1 MADEIKSLRR
11 NKKVA
16 GIEDPIVIVQRLLN
30 VYRQLHILDEKQRED
45 FDKMVLQQPPEIRHM
60 CSTLPGGSLLQEYV
74 DELEEK
80 YGVAPD
86 QNIGAEHLESG
97 KENILANAL
106 ADETP
111 SAQAPAQSASVSADT
126 SANQDIQK
134 QMLMMMQTM
143 QSQSANS
150 GGGAT
155 IKADSGFAKEIASA
169 ISGAL
174 AISDEKRRK
183 ETAELTKSL
192 TDSQMEMTKTLVEE
206 LGKRQN
212 SPAPAPAVISE
223 GGVRVI
229 DNTAEVTK
237 AITESQLE
245 MAKMFLQHNAISAS
259 NSNANNANNIQINN
273 APMPNSQELIGDI
286 IKAQSQLFREM
297 AKEQTK
303 ELSSIISAALKESY
317 QLSNKTLVNTLTA
330 FQKENLNFFKQ
341 QAKNQT
347 VIYQQAPLQTGN
359 AVPVAEPVYQYVQ
372 EEPTNAQ
379 TSAEPS
385 YIKKVF
391 GNMFNRMHSPEEAA
405 NAPEISD
412 SANEAVEYEYIEVP
426 AEDVSATENVSYE
439 NQTDDVT
446 SPDAPVFEDD
456 SLTEQNDSPL
466 IFENEPSIDKDILP
480 DESSDDV
487 LESAPV
493 SSAEKKKKKKKK
505 KKKNTQAD
513 NELLTASAPLSKA
526 DQEIREL
533 LDFGDGGNNFETFD
547 MPGSDNG
554 LDISLFASDLPNEKE
569 EDTAFSAQNDV
580 AETQTEIFE
589 EISAD
594 KNDIIPDI
602 NSFTAEENQESEI
615 FTDNEIEHYQPDLSL
630 ESDILP
636 EPSENAEPETIEDGT
651 PETISALPEDN
662 TPAIEAIE
670 EIEKKDGVK
679 TIQHSGL
686 IPDLNNKEVAENL
699 FNSAD
704 NFSEDVQP
712 LDLDA
717 DYKISLDAADTDSSE
732 NNDEEWEWEYEEVP
746 EDEGDAPVEAQA
758 AEETADGE
766 WEWEYEEVP
775 EDGGDA
781 PVEAQAA
788 EETADGEWEWE
799 YEEVPE
805 DEGNAPV
812 EAQAAEETA
821 DGEWEWEYEE
831 VPEDEGDAPVEAQ
844 AAEETADGEWEWEYE
859 EVPEDGGDAPVEAQ
873 TAEETAADEWEWE
886 YEDDTA
892 NDDLSAT
899 KTNSD
904 LSIEAPASDMP
915 DDNALSAEDDVDFS
929 DLFNEFDR
937 KTDMPENS
945 VSDPYSGSSDLPDN
959 GLDMTSLQSGD
970 LYFQDEIPASE
981 NKKQPVFSPM
991 EDSGNETILPDWNED
1006 EDKNEPYRLN
1016 SDLKP

>member
-86 QNIGAEHLESG
+86 QNIGAEHLEGG

-134 QMLMMMQTM
+134 QMLLMMQTM

-229 DNTAEVTK
+229 DNTAEITK

-480 DESSDDV
+480 DESSDDI

-615 FTDNEIEHYQPDLSL
+615 FTDNEIEQYQPDLSL

-651 PETISALPEDN
+651 PEIISALPEDN

-670 EIEKKDGVK
+670 EIEEKDGVK
-679 TIQHSGL
+679 TIQHSSL

-775 EDGGDA
+775 ENEGET
-781 PVEAQAA
+781 PVEGQAA
-788 EETADGEWEWE
+788 EETADG
-799 YEEVPE
+799 
-805 DEGNAPV
+805 
-812 EAQAAEETA
+812 
-821 DGEWEWEYEE
+821 
-831 VPEDEGDAPVEAQ
+831 
-844 AAEETADGEWEWEYE
+844 
-859 EVPEDGGDAPVEAQ
+859 
-873 TAEETAADEWEWE
+873 EWEWE

-904 LSIEAPASDMP
+904 LSIEAPVSDMP

-959 GLDMTSLQSGD
+959 GLDMTSLQSGN

>member
-60 CSTLPGGSLLQEYV
+60 CSALPGGSLLQEYV

-86 QNIGAEHLESG
+86 QNIGAEHLEGG

-134 QMLMMMQTM
+134 QMLLMMQTM

-229 DNTAEVTK
+229 DNTAEITK

-303 ELSSIISAALKESY
+303 ELSSIISAALKESH

-412 SANEAVEYEYIEVP
+412 SVNEAVEYEYIEVP

-456 SLTEQNDSPL
+456 SLTEQDDSPL

-594 KNDIIPDI
+594 KNEIIPDI
-602 NSFTAEENQESEI
+602 NSFTPEENQESEI
-615 FTDNEIEHYQPDLSL
+615 FTDNEIEQYQPDLSL

-636 EPSENAEPETIEDGT
+636 EPSENAEPEIIEDDT
-651 PETISALPEDN
+651 PETISSLPEDE

-670 EIEKKDGVK
+670 EIEEKDSVK
-679 TIQHSGL
+679 TIQHSSL

-746 EDEGDAPVEAQA
+746 EDEGNAPVEAQTTEGTADGEWEWEYEEVPENEGDTPVEAQA

-766 WEWEYEEVP
+766 WEWEYE
-775 EDGGDA
+775 
-781 PVEAQAA
+781 
-788 EETADGEWEWE
+788 
-799 YEEVPE
+799 
-805 DEGNAPV
+805 
-812 EAQAAEETA
+812 
-821 DGEWEWEYEE
+821 
-831 VPEDEGDAPVEAQ
+831 
-844 AAEETADGEWEWEYE
+844 
-859 EVPEDGGDAPVEAQ
+859 
-873 TAEETAADEWEWE
+873 
-886 YEDDTA
+886 DDTA
-892 NDDLSAT
+892 NDDLSVT